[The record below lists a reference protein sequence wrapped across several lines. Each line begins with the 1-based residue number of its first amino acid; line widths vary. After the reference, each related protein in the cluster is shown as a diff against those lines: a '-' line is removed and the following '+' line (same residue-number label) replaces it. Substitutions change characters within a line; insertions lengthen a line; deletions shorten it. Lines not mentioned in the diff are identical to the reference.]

1 MKTTFKTILILALL
15 LNSILNG
22 ICQNRPHFVHKDY
35 IIKYE
40 NIEFNFEDS
49 IYPFTVF
56 IEPNGYF
63 YFMTNFVESSHP
75 GMTTIRLMDK
85 SSNVNYVDTFV
96 KNSNE
101 VLKIESYYPKLIKH
115 DSSIINHYSH
125 EMNLM
130 KLIRELEYSYINY
143 NLKEPNLY
151 KDSETEIIRVIAPEE
166 YSGVPR
172 DYSAIRLDLKSN
184 KLFYSKGVFD
194 KNTKYKIL
202 ETDSCL
208 LKEKDVNKVKEII
221 DQIDFEDEYYFT
233 ELGLDYYPKFLI
245 EYKTGNNY
253 YVLERDLSN
262 NRRDSYPELYFKLF
276 YLHKKY
282 IKQK

>member
-1 MKTTFKTILILALL
+1 MKTTFKTILILTILF
-15 LNSILNG
+15 NSILNG
-22 ICQNRPHFVHKDY
+22 ICQNKSNIILKDY

-40 NIEFNFEDS
+40 RIEFHFEDS

-63 YFMTNFVESSHP
+63 YFKTGFVESSHP
-75 GMTTIRLMDK
+75 GMTRITLDDK
-85 SSNVNYVDTFV
+85 SKNVNYIDTFV
-96 KNSNE
+96 LKSNK
-101 VLKIESYYPKLIKH
+101 VLKIDSYYPQLIKH
-115 DSSIINHYSH
+115 DSSIINHYSF
-125 EMNLM
+125 EMNPM
-130 KLIRELEYSYINY
+130 KLINEVEYSYINY
-143 NLKEPNLY
+143 NLKEPNLF
-151 KDSETEIIRVIAPEE
+151 KNSETEIIKVIAPEE

-184 KLFYSKGVFD
+184 KLFYSKGIFD
-194 KNTKYKIL
+194 KDAEYKIL

-221 DQIDFEDEYYFT
+221 DQIDFENEYYFT
-233 ELGLDYYPKFLI
+233 ELGIDYYPKFLI

-253 YVLERDLSN
+253 YILERDLSN

>member
-1 MKTTFKTILILALL
+1 MKLTFKTILILSILFS
-15 LNSILNG
+15 SILNG
-22 ICQNRPHFVHKDY
+22 ICQNRSNLVYKDY
-35 IIKYE
+35 IIKFK

-63 YFMTNFVESSHP
+63 YFMTGFFESSHP
-75 GMTTIRLMDK
+75 GMTRITLDDK
-85 SSNVNYVDTFV
+85 SPNITYIDTFV
-96 KNSNE
+96 LKSNE
-101 VLKIESYYPKLIKH
+101 VINIESYYPRLIKH

-125 EMNLM
+125 EMNL
-130 KLIRELEYSYINY
+130 KELIKELEYSYINY

-151 KDSETEIIRVIAPEE
+151 ENNETEIIRVIAPEE

-172 DYSAIRLDLKSN
+172 DYSAIRLDMKSN

-194 KNTKYKIL
+194 NNTEYKII

-208 LKEKDVNKVKEII
+208 LKEKHVNKVKEII
-221 DQIDFEDEYYFT
+221 NQIDFENEYYFT

-245 EYKTGNNY
+245 EYKTGNEY

-276 YLHKKY
+276 YLRKKY